1 MSSLEFRL
9 RKIDETRR
17 YLLDE
22 LKYDLKN
29 DKYKKT
35 CMYLNYGE
43 HLLILIS
50 TVNGCVLDSAC
61 ASLVC
66 VPVGVTSSSVGKGIC
81 AINAGI

>member
-22 LKYDLKN
+22 LKYDLIN

-50 TVNGCVLDSAC
+50 TVNGCVLD
-61 ASLVC
+61 
-66 VPVGVTSSSVGKGIC
+66 PVGVTSSSVGKGIC